1 MGMCGS
7 SRLGR
12 AEPSY
17 TRNRCSSDGLLTL
30 NLKHQKII
38 RPALLVALLLAQVST
53 GAQARTIAVEVVDP
67 DGDPV
72 ADVVVYATYEA
83 KRPMPSPSG
92 AVMDQVDT
100 RFEPHILAV
109 QKGASVEFPNSDVVA
124 HHVYSFS
131 KPNDFVLSLY
141 KGDPHDPITF
151 EHDGIVTLGCNI
163 HDGMLAYI
171 VIVDTDVFGKTDA
184 EGTLQLDIDD
194 GASNVA
200 VHIWSP
206 RVRDNELTQL
216 VDADTPMAT
225 FQLEKTLRP
234 PHNPASEAVQWSEY

>member
-1 MGMCGS
+1 MCGS

-12 AEPSY
+12 AKRSY
-17 TRNRCSSDGLLTL
+17 TRICCSSFGLSTL
-30 NLKHQKII
+30 NLKHQKTI
-38 RPALLVALLLAQVST
+38 RPALLVALLLVLAST
-53 GAQARTIAVEVVDP
+53 GALARTIAVEVVDP

-72 ADVVVYATYEA
+72 ADVVVYATYDA
-83 KRPMPSPSG
+83 KRPTASPPG
-92 AVMDQVDT
+92 AVMDQVNT

-131 KPNDFVLSLY
+131 KPNEFVLSLY

-171 VIVDTDVFGKTDA
+171 VIVDTDVFGKTDT
-184 EGTLQLDIDD
+184 EGTLRLDIDD
-194 GASNVA
+194 SATNIA

-206 RVRDNELTQL
+206 RVRDHELTRL
-216 VDADTPMAT
+216 VDADMSMAT
-225 FQLEKTLRP
+225 FRLEKALRP
-234 PHNPASEAVQWSEY
+234 PHNPGSEAVHWSEY